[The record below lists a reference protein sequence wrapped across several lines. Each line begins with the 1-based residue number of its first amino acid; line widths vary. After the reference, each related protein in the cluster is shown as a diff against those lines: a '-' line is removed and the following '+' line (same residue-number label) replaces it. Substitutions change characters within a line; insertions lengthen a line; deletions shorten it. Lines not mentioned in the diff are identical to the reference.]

1 MSTINKDLLQK
12 DYEKY
17 ISLLQTNKHRADFYI
32 SKSKTTRNVINY
44 ALKSF
49 HIRPEYHSEAR
60 YFLLND
66 YYRALNTYNPN
77 NTNNASLW
85 TWVNR
90 LLIQSAYN
98 FIKDKTKE
106 NTKYKD
112 YYSVETT
119 PEVYTF
125 DDNSTPIDEKYIS
138 KESSDI
144 SNKNIKFILDNILTG
159 PIEVEIYARQY
170 GILSY
175 PKQNTIQIADEM
187 NLTISTV
194 KTLIKRNQNNLYL
207 FKQYLKQNHL
217 TLLNTSYNTITEY
230 ASYKRKIL
238 LNKQLSFE
246 F

>member
-1 MSTINKDLLQK
+1 MPTINKELLQK
-12 DYEKY
+12 DYETY
-17 ISLLQTNKHRADFYI
+17 VSLLQTNKQRADFYI
-32 SKSKTTRNVINY
+32 SKSKITRNVINY

-125 DDNSTPIDEKYIS
+125 DDNSTPIDEKYILQENYTNCTNNLS
-138 KESSDI
+138 FLLE
-144 SNKNIKFILDNILTG
+144 NILTG

-170 GILSY
+170 GILSFN
-175 PKQNTIQIADEM
+175 KQNTIQIAEDM
-187 NLTISTV
+187 NLTIPTV
-194 KTLIKRNQNNLYL
+194 KTLMKRNQNNLYL

-217 TLLNTSYNTITEY
+217 SLTNTSHKTITDY
-230 ASYKRKIL
+230 AAYKRKIL
-238 LNKQLSFE
+238 LNKQLSFD